1 MLMTP
6 ERHHSERARIPCHI
20 PVELTDAARAAQF
33 EADAVDLSVGGL
45 SLRAAQLPDLGSQL
59 FCTFEAMPGGA
70 QILGRGEVVWRQPSG
85 EQGGEFGLRFIE
97 VDARNQALID
107 EMVAE
112 RIARQAPEF
121 RRSARLRPASASLA
135 A

>member
-6 ERHHSERARIPCHI
+6 ERRHSERARIPCHI

-45 SLRAAQLPDLGSQL
+45 SLRAAQLPSVGSQL

-70 QILGRGEVVWRQPSG
+70 QILGRGEVVWSQPTG
-85 EQGGEFGLRFIE
+85 DEGGEFGLRFIE

-107 EMVAE
+107 EMVA
-112 RIARQAPEF
+112 
-121 RRSARLRPASASLA
+121 
-135 A
+135 